1 MISIDDDFEER
12 QGRQSN
18 PHLEPFDTF
27 MDFKY
32 DDDDNIMNE
41 INEFY
46 SYLDVRCIHDGKH
59 EWLDADYG
67 SWWAMEDAQRRDL
80 LAELLEAINDCIIEN
95 VKLVRECDG
104 LNKIASAL
112 RAAISFHSIVHTDYA
127 HLAEPDFIEQVNV
140 ELGSYMEMLYYM
152 VQILRHDSTFADE
165 LMNLEPSLPTYLFTL
180 LSGLRDKTAK
190 GYPVKKLLLLLWK
203 TLLVVFGGWE
213 DIDCLKDISYEL
225 FKCNLAVKDDNTIL
239 KSNPLD
245 LQQFYSQTSL
255 KYPTYR
261 PKQQSLPLNGLTL
274 ASAPAPLKT
283 SAPNQD
289 IPSAFSVSGPTV
301 SGGSTSTINTSAPG
315 NGIPGT
321 PLPTPP
327 PSPAYNGPKLKKTQ
341 FQTDQTKPFIF
352 PFSESTSTVPTSIDE
367 AGRLFAAHMH
377 VPISLWQTHQ
387 IRKDFVRSLGFTN
400 RYAEIAEAE
409 YESNAPVDDF
419 DTCSVASQISN
430 LNSDHKI
437 YVDKLMRVEVVYRE
451 ILPYLHN
458 CVIVLLKLLLASL
471 NSQNT
476 GGHAHEGE
484 HPAMSL
490 DDIDV
495 ARHREITSK
504 AVSAI
509 ILLLLK
515 WFKVSHVMKFQW
527 LSTLLVDSNC
537 ILLMLK
543 MYGFQDVVTMMR
555 TQHEVEELKPELR
568 DEWLASADVD
578 QEIEDSLP
586 QEQSLRAFVKFYN
599 EKYYNTPGGQTH
611 HVDVENVAMKEK
623 VAVDR
628 EQESSQSE
636 SEHHSSRGGMVADD
650 IYDLH
655 EYDDIMED
663 ILNGVEGDSFD
674 AQGLDQALKELNL
687 NHLDRGSDAW
697 NKLNTF
703 LGPGYMDDV
712 SDSESVVTVDDLGFN
727 GTGEGDAENAEN
739 PGLNDWEH
747 ISADTLSQL
756 PPSPN
761 RVLKSPQKDGRRL
774 SEGEQADEQ
783 MSPPPGS
790 PKPLPF
796 AGGANGIGVDEVE
809 FLYGE

>member
-1 MISIDDDFEER
+1 
-12 QGRQSN
+12 
-18 PHLEPFDTF
+18 

-32 DDDDNIMNE
+32 NDDDNIMNE

-46 SYLDVRCIHDGKH
+46 SYLDVRCILDGKH

-80 LAELLEAINDCIIEN
+80 LAKLLNAINGDKLSERLKASRKVLYVMQDCIIEN
-95 VKLVRECDG
+95 VKLVRECGG

>member
-32 DDDDNIMNE
+32 NDDDNIMNE

-46 SYLDVRCIHDGKH
+46 SYLDVRCILDGKH

-80 LAELLEAINDCIIEN
+80 LAKLLNAINGDKLSERLKASRKLLYVMQGSFIESKSTKHHLDCIIEN
-95 VKLVRECDG
+95 VKLVRECGG

-419 DTCSVASQISN
+419 DTCSVANQISN

-484 HPAMSL
+484 HSAMSL

-555 TQHEVEELKPELR
+555 TQHEVEELNFFNYCHTYGTSTQDGSHRKVPSINSNDGIPDFETFEKPDLRTFSWRNLFSTINFMRIVQKLSKKRTHRLLLLVQYKSSAMLKRLLRISEPRLQLYILKIIKGQVPYYGRKWRQCGRALFCQPTKANMKVITAIYLNCRPELR

-586 QEQSLRAFVKFYN
+586 QEQSLRAFVKFC
-599 EKYYNTPGGQTH
+599 
-611 HVDVENVAMKEK
+611 
-623 VAVDR
+623 
-628 EQESSQSE
+628 
-636 SEHHSSRGGMVADD
+636 
-650 IYDLH
+650 
-655 EYDDIMED
+655 
-663 ILNGVEGDSFD
+663 
-674 AQGLDQALKELNL
+674 
-687 NHLDRGSDAW
+687 
-697 NKLNTF
+697 KLF
-703 LGPGYMDDV
+703 
-712 SDSESVVTVDDLGFN
+712 F
-727 GTGEGDAENAEN
+727 
-739 PGLNDWEH
+739 
-747 ISADTLSQL
+747 
-756 PPSPN
+756 
-761 RVLKSPQKDGRRL
+761 
-774 SEGEQADEQ
+774 
-783 MSPPPGS
+783 
-790 PKPLPF
+790 F
-796 AGGANGIGVDEVE
+796 AC
-809 FLYGE
+809 